1 MMNYVQLT
9 ILVFA
14 YATFFSMRSVGALSS
29 REAGFP
35 QFTLDYDPSN
45 VALSN
50 DHQDAYCSQKF
61 FERWRIVTNL
71 NGDGTDDLILSE
83 DSASFGNGVV
93 SWHEI
98 RDWNKPSRT
107 DELFDLMVKLDEATR
122 RIESKESELQML
134 NERLAMYERNVC
146 IVSGVTL
153 GEKWNGGERIRVCEE
168 EFSGFTNMVVF
179 VDASGFVDRICLTR
193 PGESYAGPSSIRGGF
208 FPNEEEMKVIHQI
221 ENKFQIRLNHI
232 SGDGLY
238 DWGNASSAMRL
249 TMHFSDNV
257 DEDSYINFQY
267 FRSDAAGTTEVKL
280 TT

>member
-61 FERWRIVTNL
+61 FERWRIVTDL

-107 DELFDLMVKLDEATR
+107 DELFDLRVKLDEATR

-134 NERLAMYERNVC
+134 NEKMSRHQPMRA
-146 IVSGVTL
+146 
-153 GEKWNGGERIRVCEE
+153 EE
-168 EFSGFTNMVVF
+168 PKGHVAKDMPETATHFK
-179 VDASGFVDRICLTR
+179 RKQHH
-193 PGESYAGPSSIRGGF
+193 
-208 FPNEEEMKVIHQI
+208 EE
-221 ENKFQIRLNHI
+221 LN
-232 SGDGLY
+232 
-238 DWGNASSAMRL
+238 
-249 TMHFSDNV
+249 
-257 DEDSYINFQY
+257 
-267 FRSDAAGTTEVKL
+267 
-280 TT
+280 